1 MINTM
6 KRQLLAVGAVCALT
20 AMAFAVQGEHAQ
32 PPEGGGGQAIH
43 FDHKTGN
50 EWWVEVSLAGFFK
63 DDIDKVSARDDG
75 GAWVPLTLRNWG
87 AWAGSFHIEP
97 GHRVQFRAVWM
108 SPDGQSENLA
118 WSSCWFTHPAGVEQC
133 PPAQLPPEM
142 LSSTYVSL
150 HQNAPSERVMDVA
163 VDALGNAYVVGS
175 RYTQYADHWTQDV
188 FVRKVNADGSMGW
201 TTMLGGSNS
210 DEGEG
215 IAVDAAGNV
224 YVGGTTNSWDFPA
237 DGWQRGKGNNA
248 DAWLAKLSPSG
259 QRLWS
264 SFVGGSDS
272 DTGKDVGVTSDG
284 LAFIAGTT
292 FSCDFPT
299 YGMGFQPNATGCEP
313 NTFQAR
319 GFATKFTANGQSA
332 VYSTYI
338 AGSAAD
344 RVNGLAVSPSS
355 GSLWLTGETRSTD
368 FPVTAG
374 AAQPTLKGATD
385 AFMLKLD
392 PLGRL
397 EASTYYGGSLTDRG
411 HAIARDAGGNAY
423 ITGDTMSSDLAT
435 TAGAADRSYAT
446 GLMCSGWSGGPRPV
460 WVEAECSDAFIVKL
474 NANGTALSY
483 ATYLGTDR
491 EEFGYGIAVDGSGRA
506 YVTGRTNA
514 TAAGWTNV
522 GGAAGP
528 GGGYFDSFA
537 HALSADGSKAV
548 HSTRLG
554 GTDGDFGESVAV
566 MPDGTASYAG
576 WTWSLEFPV
585 TANAG
590 QKQREGGEDGF
601 VTRFAAPG
609 GGGSPP
615 PPGTATFDHKGG
627 NEWWVE
633 AKITG
638 ATPAQV
644 QAKDAN
650 SPWTALTLRNW
661 GNWAG
666 SFRIEP
672 GNQVMFRAMVDGSW
686 KESCMFTHPA
696 GKTSTG
702 GETCTDTGVV
712 TPPPPPASS
721 WYNESFWGMKGNEW
735 WAEVRVDSPVN
746 LVEARHSGGD
756 WHPLTKRS
764 WGAWAGS
771 FHIPDGSL
779 VQFRAHRTDGAI
791 GYHAQGFPW
800 PDGTPPYPGWGNCG
814 TAFDAAF
821 HNVKGNADYEQVN
834 VYSTCNLEGVEVRI
848 YDGTWQ
854 PMQRKAWGDWAAAVH
869 INPGD
874 RVQFRAFGGGG
885 QEASQPIAWPPT
897 G

>member
-1 MINTM
+1 MIDMM

-43 FDHKTGN
+43 FDHKAGN

-75 GAWVPLTLRNWG
+75 GAWVPLTLRSWG

-108 SPDGQSENLA
+108 SSDGQSENLA
-118 WSSCWFTHPAGVEQC
+118 WTSCSFTHPAGVEQC

-142 LSSTYVSL
+142 LSSTYVTIG
-150 HQNAPSERVMDVA
+150 QNAPSERVNDIA
-163 VDALGNAYVVGS
+163 LDAAGNAYVIGD
-175 RYTQYADHWTQDV
+175 RYTSYADHWTQDV
-188 FVRKVNADGSMGW
+188 FVRQVKADGSYGW
-201 TTMLGGSNS
+201 LTMLGGSNQ
-210 DEGEG
+210 DQGDA

-224 YVGGTTNSWDFPA
+224 YVSVTTSSFDLPS
-237 DGWQRGKGNNA
+237 DGWQNSRSGSR
-248 DAWLAKLSPSG
+248 DAWVAKLSPTG

-264 SFVGGSDS
+264 TFVGGN
-272 DTGKDVGVTSDG
+272 DTEFRTDIGVTSDG
-284 LAFIAGTT
+284 LPIVVGTT
-292 FSCDFPT
+292 FSCNFPT
-299 YGMGFQPNATGCEP
+299 YGQGFQLAAPSCAPGTFNAH
-313 NTFQAR
+313 
-319 GFATKFTANGQSA
+319 GFVTKLTANGQGA
-332 VYSTYI
+332 VYSTYL
-338 AGSAAD
+338 AGTGEDRVHGVSVSPATGSA
-344 RVNGLAVSPSS
+344 
-355 GSLWLTGETRSTD
+355 WLTGETRSTD

-374 AAQPTLKGATD
+374 AAQPTLRGGAD
-385 AFMLKLD
+385 AFLTKLD
-392 PLGRL
+392 PFGRL
-397 EASTYYGGSLTDRG
+397 EASTYYGGSAFDAG
-411 HAIARDAGGNAY
+411 HAVARDAAGNPY
-423 ITGDTMSSDLAT
+423 ITGETMSTDLPT

-446 GLMCSGWSGGPRPV
+446 GLQCSGYSGGPRPQ
-460 WVEAECSDAFIVKL
+460 WFEAECPDAFVVKG
-474 NANGTALSY
+474 NANATAFSY

-491 EEFGYGIAVDGSGRA
+491 IEYGYGIAADDSGRA

-514 TAAGWTNV
+514 TNWPLV
-522 GGAAGP
+522 GGRAGP
-528 GGGYFDSFA
+528 GGGYFDSFV
-537 HALSADGSKAV
+537 HVLSADGATV
-548 HSTRLG
+548 LHSTPLG

-615 PPGTATFDHKGG
+615 PPGTVTFDHKGG

-644 QAKDAN
+644 QAMDAN
-650 SPWTALTLRNW
+650 SPWTAMTLRSW
-661 GNWAG
+661 GNWAT
-666 SFRIEP
+666 SFHIEP
-672 GNQVMFRAMVDGSW
+672 GNQVKFRAMVDGAW
-686 KESCMFTHPA
+686 KESCLFTHPA
-696 GKTSTG
+696 GKTPAG
-702 GETCTDTGVV
+702 GETCTGSGVV
-712 TPPPPPASS
+712 TPPPPPPGT
-721 WYNESFWGMKGNEW
+721 WYNESFWGMKGNQW
-735 WAEVRVDSPVN
+735 WAEIRVDSPVT

-756 WHPLTKRS
+756 WQKLTKRE

-771 FHIPDGSL
+771 FHIPAGSL

-791 GYHAQGFPW
+791 GYHTQGFPW
-800 PDGTPPYPGWGNCG
+800 PDGTPPYPGWANAGS
-814 TAFDAAF
+814 AFDAAF
-821 HNVKGNADYEQVN
+821 HNVKGNADYQQVN
-834 VYSTCNLEGVEVRI
+834 VYATWNLDGVEVRI
-848 YDGTWQ
+848 DDGTWHA
-854 PMQRKAWGDWAAAVH
+854 MERKAWGDWGAGIH

-874 RVQFRAFGGGG
+874 RVQFRAIGGGG
-885 QEASQPIAWPPT
+885 QEASQPIAWPPV
-897 G
+897 